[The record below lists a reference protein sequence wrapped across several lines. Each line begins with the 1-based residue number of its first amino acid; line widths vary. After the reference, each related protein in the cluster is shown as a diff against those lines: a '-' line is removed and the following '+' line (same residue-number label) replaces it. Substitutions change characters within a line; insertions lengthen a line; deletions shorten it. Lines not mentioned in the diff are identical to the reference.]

1 MTDREWNVL
10 VSDLRDTFG
19 ARGRVTIEGE
29 NREWRNS
36 NLYVTVE
43 PTETGFRFRIGSR
56 KGNATMQ
63 NRLGA
68 LGLGMGW
75 VLAAVALLP
84 GDPLF
89 LDVLP
94 PAVILTS
101 LGGGA
106 LVLNALGL
114 PRWVKEREQ
123 QMNYIVSRV
132 SDLTKDPPA

>member
-1 MTDREWNVL
+1 
-10 VSDLRDTFG
+10 
-19 ARGRVTIEGE
+19 
-29 NREWRNS
+29 
-36 NLYVTVE
+36 
-43 PTETGFRFRIGSR
+43 
-56 KGNATMQ
+56 MQ

-132 SDLTKDPPA
+132 SDLTKDHPA